1 MKFLEYLNDH
11 IVCLDGGCGTY
22 LQQRGLQPGESPEP
36 WNVSHGEVITG
47 MHKAYYDAGSNV
59 VFTNTFGANGL
70 KYGDEELEAIVT
82 AAVANAK
89 AARDQSKTPQEY
101 IRLYNKCNYQRRG
114 ANNYYRNAI

>member
-70 KYGDEELEAIVT
+70 KYGDEELE
-82 AAVANAK
+82 
-89 AARDQSKTPQEY
+89 E
-101 IRLYNKCNYQRRG
+101 L
-114 ANNYYRNAI
+114 